1 MFFFFKNDIIA
12 DKKCEELNE
21 TIGTL
26 EENSNNNDTIN
37 EAVNLSCEILLLC
50 KGFSVNENNRI
61 INENG
66 KVIDSAYN
74 YVVDN
79 IVKDK
84 TTDLSELVNYISE
97 ELQKDELN
105 LSDKDHA
112 KKYANRIATLG
123 RIFANNYQNT
133 VEPRSKKASSAF
145 NRETYIEELEK
156 SNDFDSWS
164 GKKDI
169 IPNLKKDFFVISY
182 CRKDYKKVYKDIAY
196 LYDRGIP
203 FWFDSDNHSG
213 ESWYKKFIDKY
224 DDPSCK
230 GAIIYVSE
238 NYFSSKSAIRELK
251 YMTQFVSKIWKFS
264 KPVVIINLSNK
275 IEYLDIYTKAE
286 IKANWKQYFETGSDG
301 LKYFATVFNDDLLGL
316 MFDTPTHIEE
326 LFKDINERFNIT
338 SNETDEHPPKSNDI
352 VFDKLFLEVG
362 DYFVGSGSKVA
373 KKDIKEKFFAYD
385 REDILL
391 NAMISQLVTL
401 GIIDDKCSD
410 TYYKVL
416 INRHDWKHILCD
428 NIERKKLDAIKNE
441 GLNAYNDY
449 ILNYFKNDNYSDF
462 LQLKSV
468 ISGKYGEGVIENVF
482 YKDNQLFLHIVFK
495 NGHEGDFDVET
506 MFYGNDTIV
515 EYDTISDYE
524 LVCHYGK
531 ILEDINVKIT
541 PEFVDG
547 VLHGSYSLTMNVK
560 DYYDRNFENLP
571 KLREIV
577 NDCEKVYYKELM
589 RDIAAEQETESLM
602 DEATHM
608 ANEAAQGDNWNDC
621 FMWDREKEEWVEK
634 DDNLGF

>member
-1 MFFFFKNDIIA
+1 MI
-12 DKKCEELNE
+12 KCN
-21 TIGTL
+21 
-26 EENSNNNDTIN
+26 
-37 EAVNLSCEILLLC
+37 C
-50 KGFSVNENNRI
+50 
-61 INENG
+61 
-66 KVIDSAYN
+66 
-74 YVVDN
+74 
-79 IVKDK
+79 DK
-84 TTDLSELVNYISE
+84 TKPYIFVSYSHKDSE
-97 ELQKDELN
+97 EVHKIIEKMYKEGYNVWFDEGIDPGTEWDEYIASHVEGASYFIACISKNYLNSSNCKDELN
-105 LSDKDHA
+105 
-112 KKYANRIATLG
+112 
-123 RIFANNYQNT
+123 FA
-133 VEPRSKKASSAF
+133 RD
-145 NRETYIEELEK
+145 LEK
-156 SNDFDSWS
+156 ERIIVYLEDVELSKGMQMRLNRVQAIYKHKYPDVDEFYDKLLNSN
-164 GKKDI
+164 
-169 IPNLKKDFFVISY
+169 
-182 CRKDYKKVYKDIAY
+182 
-196 LYDRGIP
+196 
-203 FWFDSDNHSG
+203 
-213 ESWYKKFIDKY
+213 
-224 DDPSCK
+224 
-230 GAIIYVSE
+230 
-238 NYFSSKSAIRELK
+238 ELK
-251 YMTQFVSKIWKFS
+251 GFKNN
-264 KPVVIINLSNK
+264 NL
-275 IEYLDIYTKAE
+275 
-286 IKANWKQYFETGSDG
+286 
-301 LKYFATVFNDDLLGL
+301 
-316 MFDTPTHIEE
+316 
-326 LFKDINERFNIT
+326 
-338 SNETDEHPPKSNDI
+338 

-495 NGHEGDFDVET
+495 NGHEGDFDVKT

-541 PEFVDG
+541 PEFADG

-577 NDCEKVYYKELM
+577 NDCEKVYYEELM
-589 RDIAAEQETESLM
+589 RDIAAEQEAESLM
-602 DEATHM
+602 AEVTHM
-608 ANEAAQGDNWNDC
+608 ANEAAQGDDWEDYFRWN
-621 FMWDREKEEWVEK
+621 REKEEWVEK
-634 DDNLGF
+634 DDNLDF

>member
-1 MFFFFKNDIIA
+1 M
-12 DKKCEELNE
+12 
-21 TIGTL
+21 
-26 EENSNNNDTIN
+26 
-37 EAVNLSCEILLLC
+37 
-50 KGFSVNENNRI
+50 VNELSS
-61 INENG
+61 
-66 KVIDSAYN
+66 IDT
-74 YVVDN
+74 
-79 IVKDK
+79 KE
-84 TTDLSELVNYISE
+84 LS
-97 ELQKDELN
+97 
-105 LSDKDHA
+105 
-112 KKYANRIATLG
+112 
-123 RIFANNYQNT
+123 
-133 VEPRSKKASSAF
+133 
-145 NRETYIEELEK
+145 
-156 SNDFDSWS
+156 
-164 GKKDI
+164 
-169 IPNLKKDFFVISY
+169 
-182 CRKDYKKVYKDIAY
+182 
-196 LYDRGIP
+196 
-203 FWFDSDNHSG
+203 
-213 ESWYKKFIDKY
+213 
-224 DDPSCK
+224 
-230 GAIIYVSE
+230 
-238 NYFSSKSAIRELK
+238 
-251 YMTQFVSKIWKFS
+251 
-264 KPVVIINLSNK
+264 
-275 IEYLDIYTKAE
+275 
-286 IKANWKQYFETGSDG
+286 
-301 LKYFATVFNDDLLGL
+301 
-316 MFDTPTHIEE
+316 
-326 LFKDINERFNIT
+326 
-338 SNETDEHPPKSNDI
+338 
-352 VFDKLFLEVG
+352 
-362 DYFVGSGSKVA
+362 